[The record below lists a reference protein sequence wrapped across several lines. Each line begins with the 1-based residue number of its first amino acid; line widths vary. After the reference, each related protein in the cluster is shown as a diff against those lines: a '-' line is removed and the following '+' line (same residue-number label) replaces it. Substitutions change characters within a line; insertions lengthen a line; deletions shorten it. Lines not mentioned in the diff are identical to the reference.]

1 MSGEGG
7 NGANAGNGGADHD
20 PFDWLDFP
28 CRFEIKAM
36 GRRSKRFEALV
47 QNIVSRHVAG
57 EDLLLS
63 QSRRSRR
70 GNYVSVTCVINAQ
83 SKDQVRA
90 IYADLAACPDV
101 LVTL

>member
-1 MSGEGG
+1 MSDARGNGG
-7 NGANAGNGGADHD
+7 NGANGGADLD

-36 GRRSKRFEALV
+36 GRHSKRFDALV
-47 QNIVSRHVAG
+47 QNIVSRHVVS

-63 QSRRSRR
+63 QMRRSRR

-83 SKDQVRA
+83 SKHQVRA